1 VIVDGRE
8 LERRVAMW
16 QNRFLALLHRTPLP
30 SAICKTDG
38 TITIANPA
46 FAAVFGATPA
56 RVRGRLLTDLMR
68 PGVRIDYERVLEDLR
83 TRRRT
88 RRTVPVTWDS
98 GAGDATVQVVDDE
111 EGIALFFT
119 LQPHPGPA
127 ADRPRLSDREHE
139 VLRLV
144 AGGAT
149 SAETAA
155 ALGLTADGV
164 NYHLTRLT
172 RRLRVPN
179 RLALIARSYSL
190 GLLDPTTWPPT

>member
-1 VIVDGRE
+1 VETRE
-8 LERRVAMW
+8 LERRIAMW

-30 SAICKTDG
+30 TAICRPDG
-38 TITIANPA
+38 TITLANPA
-46 FAAVFGATPA
+46 FAAVFGGTPA

-88 RRTVPVTWDS
+88 RRTVPVTWDG

-119 LQPHPGPA
+119 LQPHPRPVQ
-127 ADRPRLSDREHE
+127 DPPRLSDRERE

-149 SAETAA
+149 SAQAAA

-164 NYHLTRLT
+164 NYHLTRLST
-172 RRLRVPN
+172 RLQVPN
-179 RLALIARSYSL
+179 RLALIARSYAL
-190 GLLDPTTWPPT
+190 GLLDPTTWPP